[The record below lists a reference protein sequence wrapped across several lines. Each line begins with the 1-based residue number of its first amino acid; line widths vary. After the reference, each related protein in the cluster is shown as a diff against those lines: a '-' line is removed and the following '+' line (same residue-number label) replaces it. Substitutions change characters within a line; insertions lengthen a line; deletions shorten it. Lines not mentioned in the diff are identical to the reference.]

1 MNDNKEI
8 PQLKKLKPWVSP
20 EKIVNALCTEFK
32 CSDQNILT
40 KGRKVN
46 RARDIAV
53 YLSRDNY
60 GMKIKDLGT
69 YFGNATGASITMTC
83 NRFHGEL
90 LKNRRLK
97 GIKLPE
103 QSNFLQNFYL
113 PADLIH

>member
-53 YLSRDNY
+53 YLSRDNC

-97 GIKLPE
+97 GQVNRIKKRI
-103 QSNFLQNFYL
+103 FKF
-113 PADLIH
+113 